1 MSKKTLLRNRMCISA
16 ILLICLHLTSLQ
28 LFAQTDLCQP
38 QPEKIIIESFDWFTG
53 KNWKELTDLLNRNLL
68 NTNFSDRKS
77 NPSEEL
83 QGVVQK
89 IFNNQPD
96 GFIYEITIRN
106 NSAEKI
112 VAVTWEHVFINSL
125 TGEVIGKHIFTVN
138 GEIRSGKRKSL
149 FTFTNLPPT
158 NVISVELLER
168 NPKKPFLESVAI
180 KSVKYK

>member
-1 MSKKTLLRNRMCISA
+1 MSKKILFRNIIYILA
-16 ILLICLHLTSLQ
+16 ILLICLHLNSMQ
-28 LFAQTDLCQP
+28 FFAQTDLCQP
-38 QPEKIIIESFDWFTG
+38 PTDKIVIESFDWFTG
-53 KNWKELTDLLNRNLL
+53 KDWKEITELFNRNWL

-83 QGVVQK
+83 QGVAQK
-89 IFNNQPD
+89 IFDNQQD

-112 VAVTWEHVFINSL
+112 VAVTWEYVFINLL
-125 TGEVIGKHIFTVN
+125 TSEVVGKHIFTVA
-138 GEIRSGKRKSL
+138 GEIRPGKRKSL
-149 FTFTNLPPT
+149 FTFSNLPPT